1 MPLTTFGWPPTLFLS
16 QSTTFGP
23 YLLMML
29 QLTEAAL
36 ISTSIEAILYGFC
49 VLMYILTFWILHRNE
64 NKRCP
69 KYALIGVTAFLL
81 VLTTA
86 EMITNIIRIC
96 NGFLNIDPAQSL
108 AYFESVSETTFV
120 IKSTLFNTQTLVLD
134 AVVIYRTWVVW
145 QSDWKV
151 VLFPVIGWLGLLAC
165 SIANNV
171 VLATASENP
180 GDVFAQQTG
189 RWITAVYS
197 MTLVTNLSATSLL
210 AYRIWTINRSTTQ
223 WRTTDRLSPVLRV
236 VIESGALYSL
246 TIIAAI
252 ITFALKTPGVY
263 VLLDM
268 ISPIISIVYNMI
280 IIRIGLASDRI
291 LAGSGGTAHDSLPP
305 PSPTRTS
312 ERAHRMSG
320 SYAPFHLGWLH
331 SDKGSHEMKSLA
343 VEITEYR
350 ETYED
355 SLPSA
360 VDLKEVP
367 ETPKKGKELRLPKDS
382 LTIVV

>member
-1 MPLTTFGWPPTLFLS
+1 
-16 QSTTFGP
+16 
-23 YLLMML
+23 ML

-36 ISTSIEAILYGFC
+36 ISTSVEAILYGFC
-49 VLMYILTFWILHRNE
+49 ALMYILTFWILLRNE

-69 KYALIGVTAFLL
+69 KYALMAVTAFLL

-86 EMITNIIRIC
+86 EMIVNIVRIC
-96 NGFLNIDPAQSL
+96 QGFLDIAPSQSL

-120 IKSTLFNTQTLVLD
+120 IKSSLFNTQTLVLD
-134 AVVIYRTWVVW
+134 AVVIYRAWVVW
-145 QSDWKV
+145 QNDWKV
-151 VLFPVIGWLGLLAC
+151 VLFPIIGWLGLLAC

-180 GDVFAQQTG
+180 GDVFVQQTG

-210 AYRIWTINRSTTQ
+210 AYRIWKINKSTTP
-223 WRTTDRLSPVLRV
+223 WRTTDKLSPVLRV

-280 IIRIGLASDRI
+280 IIRIGLTSNRI
-291 LAGSGGTAHDSLPP
+291 LAGSSSAVGNSNSTHDSFP
-305 PSPTRTS
+305 PSPTRS
-312 ERAHRMSG
+312 HQQRASG
-320 SYAPFHLGWLH
+320 AHLPFHLGWLH
-331 SDKGSHEMKSLA
+331 SSEGGGGGREGGGRGKGMVRTHEMKALA
-343 VEITEYR
+343 VEITKYEETDRDTLREYAEAEER
-350 ETYED
+350 ERTKG
-355 SLPSA
+355 SLG
-360 VDLKEVP
+360 E
-367 ETPKKGKELRLPKDS
+367 GLR
-382 LTIVV
+382 VVV